1 MHTDD
6 RSLQARIAF
15 SVVLLLS
22 LLSVAALVYPLRS
35 PLFLAAVT
43 GAALSE
49 WHERLARRLGSPA
62 NPRRVTAAIVLL
74 LGLVCLVLVP
84 LSLLTTFALSEGVAG
99 ANYVREELASGG
111 LKQLADTLPS
121 PLDGWVEHL
130 LMLVPSSIEQLVVV
144 GENGGGRLA
153 AAAVGGALSAGT
165 RLAMSTGV
173 MLLATYAMLLDGR
186 RFVDWLARVS
196 PLSESATAALL
207 REFHK
212 VSRSVL
218 GSTVAVAGVQ
228 ALAATV
234 GFFIAQVPHALF
246 FGLAT
251 FFAAFIP
258 GIGTAIVATPL
269 AVVLWL
275 QGHPVRSL
283 IVMAWTLLVVSMI
296 DSLLKPILMKG
307 GMGMPGLVVFF
318 ALFGGLLVFGPLGII
333 AGPLAVTFFV
343 TMVRLGRRELGAAPV
358 ILTGVGDDS
367 ASSPRPESAS
377 SILPGA

>member
-1 MHTDD
+1 MSID
-6 RSLQARIAF
+6 RSLQARVAF

-49 WHERLARRLGSPA
+49 WHERLGRWLGSGQK
-62 NPRRVTAAIVLL
+62 PRRTLAAILL
-74 LGLVCLVLVP
+74 LFGLVCLVLVP

-111 LKQLADTLPS
+111 LKQLADKLPS

-173 MLLATYAMLLDGR
+173 MLLGTYALLLDGG

-212 VSRSVL
+212 VSRAVL
-218 GSTVAVAGVQ
+218 GSTVVVAGTQ
-228 ALAATV
+228 AIAATV
-234 GFFIAQVPHALF
+234 GFFIGQVPHALF

-275 QGHPVRSL
+275 QGHPFRSL
-283 IVMAWTLLVVSMI
+283 FVMLWTLLVVSMI
-296 DSLLKPILMKG
+296 DNLLKPILMKG
-307 GMGMPGLVVFF
+307 GMGLPGLVVFF

-343 TMVRLGRRELGAAPV
+343 TMVRLGRRELGAAPIV
-358 ILTGVGDDS
+358 LTDG
-367 ASSPRPESAS
+367 ASSSRSEGES
-377 SILPGA
+377 SILPGG